1 MKRLLFLGILCLM
14 ALTVNAQK
22 YAVLDF
28 QIGTGVT
35 EEEIDG
41 LTYNFRSNFR
51 VAGYTML
58 ERIRINRTIEVLG
71 FSRTDMTMQQ
81 VLKVGRE
88 LEAKLVVVGTMN
100 KFMDEYSV
108 DLRAIDVSTGVTCA
122 TEGATFDKSNYR
134 ARMESLASRLGE
146 KQAGAVGS
154 VQGRYGQNSDEQS
167 NSSVNG
173 SSSSVPRGY
182 VDLGLPSGTYW
193 KAINEGM
200 YDWNTAMNKFGDK
213 MPSQGQ
219 WEELKEYCTWTWTG
233 SGYKVTGS
241 NGKSIVLPAA
251 GWRKINGSMSGVGG
265 YGFYWSSSPTG
276 SKEAWYLY
284 FDSARISNT
293 SGVRR
298 DGLSVRLVQ
307 D

>member
-1 MKRLLFLGILCLM
+1 MKKLLLLGIMCLM
-14 ALTVNAQK
+14 SLTMSAQK
-22 YAVLDF
+22 CAVLDF

-35 EEEIDG
+35 AEEIDG

-51 VAGYTML
+51 VAGYDML
-58 ERIRINRTIEVLG
+58 ERMRINRTIQTLG
-71 FSRTDMTMQQ
+71 FSRSNMTMQQ
-81 VLKVGRE
+81 MLKVGRE

-146 KQAGAVGS
+146 KLAGKAGGGQGSGGSSVTGS
-154 VQGRYGQNSDEQS
+154 V
-167 NSSVNG
+167 
-173 SSSSVPRGY
+173 SSVPRGY
-182 VDLGLPSGTYW
+182 VDLGLPSGTLW

-200 YDWNTAMNKFGDK
+200 YDWDTAMRKFGDK

-219 WEELKEYCTWTWTG
+219 WEELKDYCTWTWTG
-233 SGYKVTGS
+233 NGYKVSGS
-241 NGKSIVLPAA
+241 NGNSIVLPAA
-251 GWRKINGSMSGVGG
+251 GYRSCGGDVNDVGSLG
-265 YGFYWSSSPTG
+265 YYWSSTPSG
-276 SKEAWYLY
+276 SEKAWGLDFY
-284 FDSARISNT
+284 
-293 SGVRR
+293 SGVVSMYSYNRCN
-298 DGLSVRLVQ
+298 GLSVRLVQ

>member
-1 MKRLLFLGILCLM
+1 MKKLLLLGIMCLM
-14 ALTVNAQK
+14 SLTMSAQK
-22 YAVLDF
+22 CAVLDF

-35 EEEIDG
+35 AEEIDG

-51 VAGYTML
+51 VAGYDML
-58 ERIRINRTIEVLG
+58 ERMRINRTIQTLG
-71 FSRTDMTMQQ
+71 FSRSNMTMQQ
-81 VLKVGRE
+81 MLKVGRE

-146 KQAGAVGS
+146 KLAGKSGGGQGSGGSSVTGS
-154 VQGRYGQNSDEQS
+154 V
-167 NSSVNG
+167 
-173 SSSSVPRGY
+173 SSVPRGY
-182 VDLGLPSGTYW
+182 VDLGLPSGTLW

-200 YDWNTAMNKFGDK
+200 YDWDTAMRKFGDK

-219 WEELKEYCTWTWTG
+219 WEELKDYCTWTWTG
-233 SGYKVTGS
+233 NGYKVSGS
-241 NGKSIVLPAA
+241 NGNSIVLPAA
-251 GWRKINGSMSGVGG
+251 GYRNCNGVMYGVGSGG
-265 YGFYWSSSPTG
+265 YYWSSTPSG
-276 SKEAWYLY
+276 SEEAWELG
-284 FDSARISNT
+284 FN
-293 SGVRR
+293 SGKVNVGSTYRC
-298 DGLSVRLVQ
+298 DGQSVRLVQ

>member
-1 MKRLLFLGILCLM
+1 MKKLLLLGIMCLM
-14 ALTVNAQK
+14 SLTMSAQK
-22 YAVLDF
+22 CAVLDF

-35 EEEIDG
+35 AEEIDG

-51 VAGYTML
+51 VAGYDML
-58 ERIRINRTIEVLG
+58 ERMRINRTIQTLG
-71 FSRTDMTMQQ
+71 FSRSNMTMQQ
-81 VLKVGRE
+81 MLKVGRE

-146 KQAGAVGS
+146 KLAGKAGGGQGSGGSSVTGS
-154 VQGRYGQNSDEQS
+154 V
-167 NSSVNG
+167 
-173 SSSSVPRGY
+173 SSVPRGY
-182 VDLGLPSGTYW
+182 VDLGLPSGTLW

-200 YDWNTAMNKFGDK
+200 YDWDTAMRKFGDK

-219 WEELKEYCTWTWTG
+219 WEELKDYCTWTWTG
-233 SGYKVTGS
+233 NGYKVSGS
-241 NGKSIVLPAA
+241 NGNSIVLPAA
-251 GWRKINGSMSGVGG
+251 GYRGCDGDMNYVGS
-265 YGFYWSSSPTG
+265 YGDYWSSSPSG
-276 SKEAWYLY
+276 SEKAWELY
-284 FDSARISNT
+284 FDSG
-293 SGVRR
+293 GVLMGSTNRCN
-298 DGLSVRLVQ
+298 GQSVRLVQ